1 MSEEQLQAFLEKVKG
16 DASLQEKLKAASS
29 PDDVAAVAKEAGFD
43 ISLDEISNAQSAEL
57 SEQDLEG
64 VSGAGVQFTYDF
76 GCRAST
82 VALTCGV
89 IGCRS

>member
-43 ISLDEISNAQSAEL
+43 ISSDEISNAQSVEL
-57 SEQDLEG
+57 SEQELEG
-64 VSGAGVQFTYDF
+64 VSGAGGIYTFDYQCAQATVMV
-76 GCRAST
+76 GCR
-82 VALTCGV
+82 V
-89 IGCRS
+89 R

>member
-57 SEQDLEG
+57 SEQELEG
-64 VSGAGVQFTYDF
+64 VSGAGGINTFDF
-76 GCRAST
+76 ACQVST
-82 VALTCGV
+82 VAVTCMPP
-89 IGCRS
+89 RK

>member
-57 SEQDLEG
+57 SEQELEG
-64 VSGAGVQFTYDF
+64 VSGAGGINTWN
-76 GCRAST
+76 RACEMAT
-82 VALTCGV
+82 IAITCMPSA
-89 IGCRS
+89 CK